1 MQTDTTST
9 ATDAT
14 DTTTITADPTE
25 GDAPTIVQLIAEQNA
40 RFEREA
46 EARRLEEESKV
57 QAWMRKEQNHIS
69 TCITETMPADL
80 RNALA
85 PFTIRWIE
93 NTDGLYTPTGT
104 HPVAMFTYNGEEW
117 AIDTCNGL
125 SIRGPNGYREY
136 MSWYDLHVDVLLALQ
151 CYPEWLAKKEAE
163 TQRERER
170 QRELAEQEAQRTAP
184 SEAQENAQIHYTNTE
199 GGNPR
204 TALLHRGAYVTLWF
218 PPYANGEGS
227 ATWGVVE
234 AADENWLLVTLDNGK
249 QQLIARRHVVTIEPR
264 ERPAR
269 QPELAQDEQATRY
282 NADLMSDEIP
292 F

>member
-1 MQTDTTST
+1 MQTDTTNS

-25 GDAPTIVQLIAEQNA
+25 GNAPTIAQLIAEQSA

-57 QAWMRKEQNHIS
+57 QAWMRKEQNHLY
-69 TCITETMPADL
+69 TYITETMPADL

-93 NTDGLYTPTGT
+93 NTDGLYTSTGT
-104 HPVAMFTYNGEEW
+104 HPVAVFTYNGEEW
-117 AIDTCNGL
+117 AIDACNGL
-125 SIRGPNGYREY
+125 SIRGPNGYRES
-136 MSWYDLHVDVLLALQ
+136 MSWYSLLSDVLLALQ
-151 CYPEWLAKKEAE
+151 CYPEWLSKKEAE

-170 QRELAEQEAQRTAP
+170 QRELAEQEAQRSAG
-184 SEAQENAQIHYTNTE
+184 SEAQENAPIHYTSTE

-227 ATWGVVE
+227 ATWGTVE
-234 AADENWLLVTLDNGK
+234 AADSDWLLLTLDSGK

-264 ERPAR
+264 GRPAK
-269 QPELAQDEQATRY
+269 QPEQTNQPPRFTL
-282 NADLMSDEIP
+282 NADMMSDEIP